1 MAGVSSPPAQFRTP
15 SVLRFPGSKQRRMH
29 VPPSLDRHWLLERG
43 ALVELFRYGH
53 SLANGS
59 CRLTVW
65 NGPFTYTT
73 PTQNINWRL
82 EVS

>member
-15 SVLRFPGSKQRRMH
+15 SVHGFPGSKQRRVH
-29 VPPSLDRHWLLERG
+29 VPPFLDRHWLLQRG
-43 ALVELFRYGH
+43 ALVELFGYSH

-59 CRLTVW
+59 CQSAVR